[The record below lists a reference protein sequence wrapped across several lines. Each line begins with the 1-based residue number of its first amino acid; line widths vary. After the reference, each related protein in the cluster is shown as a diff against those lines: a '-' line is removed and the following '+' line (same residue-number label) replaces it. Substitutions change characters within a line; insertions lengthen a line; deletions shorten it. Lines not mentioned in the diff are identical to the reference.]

1 MTKKPKPNPPPP
13 NAEWHFELPTKLKIA
28 IADAVVV
35 FARLETIALE
45 TVWIFEDST
54 LEEKRELT
62 RDFVTKHFE
71 KIKKV
76 VKKMPGAQTD
86 KIWPTLKHLASERNL
101 IAHGFWAVNEEQR
114 PVVLSH
120 KFLES
125 EDYVTGEFFDYR
137 RFEYFIKRADHLL
150 NTFRLFKTMLEG
162 ISKADRIAAGLT
174 LPKKQKTYW
183 QRTLALLQ
191 RIKCRTSHG

>member
-1 MTKKPKPNPPPP
+1 MSNPPPP
-13 NAEWHFELPTKLKIA
+13 KAEWHLELPDKLKIA

-45 TVWIFEDST
+45 TVWIFEDSS

-62 RDFVTKHFE
+62 RDFVTKHFK

-76 VKKMPGAQTD
+76 VKQIQGAETD
-86 KIWPTLKHLASERNL
+86 KIWPTLAHLASERNL
-101 IAHGFWAVNEEQR
+101 IAHGFWSVNEEQR

-125 EDYVTGEFFDYR
+125 EDYVTGEFFDYA
-137 RFEYFIKRADHLL
+137 RFDYFMKRADHLL
-150 NTFRLFKTMLEG
+150 NTFRLFKTMLESM
-162 ISKADRIAAGLT
+162 SKEDRIAAGLT

-183 QRTLALLQ
+183 QRTIAFFKSLLRKARLA
-191 RIKCRTSHG
+191 